1 MFFRNCLLGEKNE
14 MKSRYL
20 LIGLTEDDKRKIRVL
35 SEEGEE
41 NNERKSGQKKVV
53 RKPLIVCLCF

>member
-41 NNERKSGQKKVV
+41 NNERKSGQKKWSEN
-53 RKPLIVCLCF
+53 R